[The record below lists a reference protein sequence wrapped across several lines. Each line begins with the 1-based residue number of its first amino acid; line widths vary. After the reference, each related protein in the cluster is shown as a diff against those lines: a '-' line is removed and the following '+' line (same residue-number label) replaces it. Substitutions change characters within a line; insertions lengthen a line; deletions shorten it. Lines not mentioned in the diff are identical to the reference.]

1 MGRGSSQ
8 RHLERRVEVGEV
20 FFFIGILAERLH
32 KLGGFDMQHHVRSSS
47 KESAWFAK
55 NFFHNLFLGRGGL
68 HAVVINRAADLVF
81 VGYLRERQVEPSEPV
96 DIISVN

>member
-47 KESAWFAK
+47 KESARSAK
-55 NFFHNLFLGRGGL
+55 AFHNLFLGRGGL

>member
-1 MGRGSSQ
+1 LGRGSSQ

-47 KESAWFAK
+47 KEYWSAKA
-55 NFFHNLFLGRGGL
+55 FHNLFVGRGGL
-68 HAVVINRAADLVF
+68 NAVVVNRAADLVF
-81 VGYLRERQVEPSEPV
+81 VGYLSERQVEPSEPV
-96 DIISVN
+96 NTISVN

>member
-1 MGRGSSQ
+1 
-8 RHLERRVEVGEV
+8 
-20 FFFIGILAERLH
+20 
-32 KLGGFDMQHHVRSSS
+32 MQHHVRSSS
-47 KESAWFAK
+47 RESAFFAK
-55 NFFHNLFLGRGGL
+55 TFHNFFLGRGGL